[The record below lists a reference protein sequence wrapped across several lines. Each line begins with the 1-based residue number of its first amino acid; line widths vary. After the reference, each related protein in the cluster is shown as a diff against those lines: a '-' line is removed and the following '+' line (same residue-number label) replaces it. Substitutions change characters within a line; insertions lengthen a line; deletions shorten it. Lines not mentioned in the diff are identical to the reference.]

1 MDIFFNNIKIKNS
14 IIKKDTVIHL
24 DPIIVITEDI
34 NLVEENCETLHNL
47 LISYKNN
54 YNKDIYN
61 KIIEVY
67 NNKCSKDK

>member
-1 MDIFFNNIKIKNS
+1 MDIFFNNTKIKNS

-34 NLVEENCETLHNL
+34 NLVEENCETLHKL

>member
-34 NLVEENCETLHNL
+34 NLVEENCETLHKL

>member
-1 MDIFFNNIKIKNS
+1 MDIFFYNTKIKNS

-34 NLVEENCETLHNL
+34 NLVEENCETLHKL
-47 LISYKNN
+47 LISYKNS